1 MYSFDEARQIVRFFN
16 EQNVAIKYWDIL
28 QKSVLMELCDNGLA
42 TYTENSVE
50 VTPENIYQLDEIER
64 KILGLPNEYP
74 YDMYVEANGSTLTQ
88 GDFNY
93 KISFYSFFP
102 GGCILPYEVK
112 GCFVVVD
119 LSLIHISEPT
129 RRP

>member
-16 EQNVAIKYWDIL
+16 EHNVAIKDWDIL

-64 KILGLPNEYP
+64 KMLGLPNEYP

-93 KISFYSFFP
+93 KILKFR
-102 GGCILPYEVK
+102 I
-112 GCFVVVD
+112 
-119 LSLIHISEPT
+119 
-129 RRP
+129 

>member
-1 MYSFDEARQIVRFFN
+1 MYSFDEAKQIVRFFN
-16 EQNVAIKYWDIL
+16 EQNVAIKDWDIL

-64 KILGLPNEYP
+64 KMLGLPNEYP

-93 KISFYSFFP
+93 KISFYSFSQ
-102 GGCILPYEVK
+102 EVVCCLTK
-112 GCFVVVD
+112 LKDVLLLLMG
-119 LSLIHISEPT
+119 LLIY
-129 RRP
+129 

>member
-16 EQNVAIKYWDIL
+16 EQNVAIKDWDIL

-42 TYTENSVE
+42 TYTESSVE

-64 KILGLPNEYP
+64 KMLGLPNEYP
-74 YDMYVEANGSTLTQ
+74 YDMFVEANGSTLTQ

-102 GGCILPYEVK
+102 GGRMLPYEVK
-112 GCFVVVD
+112 DV
-119 LSLIHISEPT
+119 LLLLMKLLIY
-129 RRP
+129 

>member
-1 MYSFDEARQIVRFFN
+1 MYSFDEAKQIVRFFN
-16 EQNVAIKYWDIL
+16 EQNVAIKDWDIL

-64 KILGLPNEYP
+64 KMLGLPNEYP
-74 YDMYVEANGSTLTQ
+74 YDMYVEANGSTFTQ

-102 GGCILPYEVK
+102 GGRMLPYEVK
-112 GCFVVVD
+112 DVLLLLMG
-119 LSLIHISEPT
+119 LLIY
-129 RRP
+129 